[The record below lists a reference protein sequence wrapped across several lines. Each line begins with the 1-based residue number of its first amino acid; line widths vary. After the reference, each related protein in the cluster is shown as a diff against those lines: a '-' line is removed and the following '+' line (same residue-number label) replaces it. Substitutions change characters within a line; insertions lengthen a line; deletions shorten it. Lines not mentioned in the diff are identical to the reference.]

1 MGEGV
6 ACVFHGKKVAE
17 DATWGQWG
25 GGRGSEPV
33 SEGGGVILISLM
45 LAGMGGLL
53 VFAWNLRGD
62 ALNDVLN
69 PRSR

>member
-1 MGEGV
+1 MGAMGRWQ
-6 ACVFHGKKVAE
+6 G
-17 DATWGQWG
+17 DA
-25 GGRGSEPV
+25 PV
-33 SEGGGVILISLM
+33 CGGGGVILISLPPT
-45 LAGMGGLL
+45 GKGGLL